1 MNIEKDNLLELFKE
15 KVNDSLYP
23 LKMGGR
29 INENAFNELL
39 LIAEEA
45 TRLLKDD
52 DLVPKKLLLE
62 IYLVSVG
69 VDSENIR
76 IKSEFLSLISS
87 RLLDC
92 FNFIIDGESIDNKK
106 YNKPRII

>member
-15 KVNDSLYP
+15 KVTNSIYP

-29 INENAFNELL
+29 INEEAFNELL

-52 DLVPKKLLLE
+52 EFISKKLLLE
-62 IYLVSVG
+62 IYLASG
-69 VDSENIR
+69 AIAGDNEHFKNN
-76 IKSEFLSLISS
+76 FLSEVST
-87 RLLDC
+87 RLLNC
-92 FNFIIDGESIDNKK
+92 FNLIIDGESVDNKK
-106 YNKPRII
+106 DKGPRII